1 MSAVLTGTNE
11 DQITLTAGGT
21 IVQGDLVSISAARTV
36 VATTTST
43 KQPIGVAISGAANG
57 EQVTIKFLDRNKTHR
72 VRIAS
77 SITANTDLGLSATAG
92 IAAAYS
98 TGYRLGCA
106 LESGA
111 SGDFLLFYAY

>member
-1 MSAVLTGTNE
+1 
-11 DQITLTAGGT
+11 
-21 IVQGDLVSISAARTV
+21 
-36 VATTTST
+36 
-43 KQPIGVAISGAANG
+43 
-57 EQVTIKFLDRNKTHR
+57 

-98 TGYRLGCA
+98 TGLRLGCA
-106 LESGA
+106 LEGGA